1 MEQHWLAWYFVSWGF
16 QLSCAILQANRPKL
30 QTRLQSFTDWY
41 SKIVMVLTLGAIVA
55 LRVSG
60 VPLLGAAGQGAL
72 YRAMGMLTAAAPCAL
87 VIAPLSYVAAMAALY
102 QE

>member
-1 MEQHWLAWYFVSWGF
+1 MCEQ
-16 QLSCAILQANRPKL
+16 QCAAMQANRPQL

-41 SKIVMVLTLGAIVA
+41 SRVVIVLTLGAVAA
-55 LRVSG
+55 LRLSG
-60 VPLLGAAGQGAL
+60 VPLLGAAGQAGAL
-72 YRAMGMLTAAAPCAL
+72 YRSMGMLTAAAPCAL

>member
-1 MEQHWLAWYFVSWGF
+1 MPD
-16 QLSCAILQANRPKL
+16 CTQANRPKL

-41 SKIVMVLTLGAIVA
+41 SKVVIGLTLGAVAA
-55 LRVSG
+55 LRLIG
-60 VPLLGAAGQGAL
+60 VPLLGTAGQAGAL

-102 QE
+102 QK

>member
-1 MEQHWLAWYFVSWGF
+1 MV
-16 QLSCAILQANRPKL
+16 QANRPKL

-41 SKIVMVLTLGAIVA
+41 SKAVIALTLGAIVV
-55 LRVSG
+55 LRLAG
-60 VPLLGAAGQGAL
+60 VPLLGAAGQAGSAGQAGAL

>member
-1 MEQHWLAWYFVSWGF
+1 MTGELWSCIAASNLAMPYV
-16 QLSCAILQANRPKL
+16 QANRPKL
-30 QTRLQSFTDWY
+30 QTRLQNFTDWY
-41 SKIVMVLTLGAIVA
+41 SKLVIALTLGAVA
-55 LRVSG
+55 VLRLTG
-60 VPLLGAAGQGAL
+60 VPLLGAAGQAGAL